1 MVALLSGVPPTHTG
15 TGTSRVQGDPAAA
28 RVQAGSWFSHVVV
41 GEDRHL
47 WTPVIML
54 VGLHT
59 GSRQGLLAAPSWDGG
74 GPCSCLLR
82 VGDPSV
88 VPGSWLWL
96 WLGLRRC
103 GRKMRLWMETSWPEA
118 QRDVHP
124 ALPVM
129 SWDVCVMCQGV
140 AGHDAAGAVLTWH
153 SHHPR
158 GCWRTAVAGVRG

>member
-47 WTPVIML
+47 WTRVIML

-74 GPCSCLLR
+74 GSLLLSSTC
-82 VGDPSV
+82 GGPQCC
-88 VPGSWLWL
+88 PWLL
-96 WLGLRRC
+96 
-103 GRKMRLWMETSWPEA
+103 
-118 QRDVHP
+118 
-124 ALPVM
+124 ALV
-129 SWDVCVMCQGV
+129 V
-140 AGHDAAGAVLTWH
+140 AGSPTLWEEDASVDGNLLARGSARCPSGSPGHVLGRVCH
-153 SHHPR
+153 VSGRSGP
-158 GCWRTAVAGVRG
+158 